1 MVVKFINRKNEI
13 RDALLCVAK
22 EGQPM
27 TYESFG
33 EMVSIWRMRGA
44 KDLLDLIAK
53 EERAKKEPDI
63 TYMLRSA
70 TTKYPSQIG
79 GQPAKPPTTEQK
91 QLAREEMQAVI
102 DRHCPGAVNPY

>member
-1 MVVKFINRKNEI
+1 MVVKFINSKDEV
-13 RDALLCVAK
+13 RDALFQVAK
-22 EGQPM
+22 NGLPM

-33 EMVSIWRMRGA
+33 QIVGIWRMRGA

-53 EERAKKEPDI
+53 EEQAKGEPDI

-79 GQPAKPPTTEQK
+79 GQPAKPPTTEQM
-91 QLAREEMQAVI
+91 LRARQEMQAVI
-102 DRHCPGAVNPY
+102 NRHCPGAVNPY